1 MINKSNIAVLAALA
15 LTSVAS
21 PALAQSAWTTGT
33 ASSRAR
39 AGYSLPYG
47 SGMYDNRESSG
58 LRAYGMVQRPGGAS
72 RYSPSASGG
81 GSRGYNWALENDN

>member
-1 MINKSNIAVLAALA
+1 MINKSKLTVLAALA
-15 LTSVAS
+15 LTSIAS

-39 AGYSLPYG
+39 AGYSMPDPSSIYG
-47 SGMYDNRESSG
+47 HRQTSG
-58 LRAYGMVQRPGGAS
+58 LRAYGMVPRPDGAS

-81 GSRGYNWALENDN
+81 GSTGYNWALENDN